1 MSYAKSMIA
10 ALKSRGMA
18 WADILNEVQIAP
30 HLLNTSSARI
40 TAAQM
45 ESLSALVMKRLDDEA
60 LGWFERALPWG
71 SYGMLARASLSAP
84 TLDVALKRWCR
95 HHGLLTQAVTMDVF
109 VEHDAAGIEFNP
121 HGIAEEHLEFC
132 AVTLLRNA
140 LGLASWIIDSGI
152 AMQRATFT
160 YPPPE
165 HVGAY
170 ADLFPCEVEFLAPVT
185 RVYFDAAYLRLPTCR
200 QEEELRTM
208 LQRALPLTVRHYP
221 KDRLLVERVRRL
233 LRTSPHMWRDAE
245 SVADALSMSARS
257 LHRQLAAE
265 GARWQTLKTEERMR
279 KATSLLRYTDRG
291 LKQIAEAS
299 GFEDVKSFSRAFKA
313 WSLTSPNQ
321 FRREWRIE
329 APQIGR

>member
-1 MSYAKSMIA
+1 
-10 ALKSRGMA
+10 MA

-121 HGIAEEHLEFC
+121 HGIAQEHLEFC
-132 AVTLLRNA
+132 TVTLLRNA
-140 LGLASWIIDSGI
+140 LGLASWIIDSRI
-152 AMQRATFT
+152 AMQRATFA

-233 LRTSPHMWRDAE
+233 LRTSRHMWRDAE

>member
-30 HLLNTSSARI
+30 HLLNTPSARI

-140 LGLASWIIDSGI
+140 LGLASWIIDSRI
-152 AMQRATFT
+152 AMQRATFA

-279 KATSLLRYTDRG
+279 KAASLLRYTDRG

>member
-1 MSYAKSMIA
+1 
-10 ALKSRGMA
+10 MA

-121 HGIAEEHLEFC
+121 HGIAQEHLEFC
-132 AVTLLRNA
+132 TVTLLRNA
-140 LGLASWIIDSGI
+140 LGLASWIIDSRI
-152 AMQRATFT
+152 AMQRATFA

-321 FRREWRIE
+321 FRREWRVE